1 MYDKNLILNAF
12 NTMFVNF
19 ISRFAK
25 LIEMKINNQI
35 ILFSFLILLFFF
47 PSCKKP
53 ADLGGCDFTN
63 SLDNY
68 QMVWG
73 DEFDGTE
80 IDASKWSYE
89 LGDGCQISDD
99 LCGWGNNELEYYTD
113 RSENSYLDN
122 GKLVIE
128 AKKELPLYIGQ
139 HEYTSARMVTKN
151 KGDWKYGRVDVRA
164 KLPTGQGLW
173 PAIWM
178 LPTDTVY
185 GIWPRSGEIDIMEN
199 IGSEP
204 NKIFGTVHYGL
215 GLENWTYFSQDT
227 IKASGTFVDE
237 FHVYTVLW
245 TEDCLQFQLDGVN
258 YGEPVT
264 RSTVLPSP
272 FPFDQKFHMILN
284 VAVGGNLPGNPN
296 AATTFP
302 QKMEVDFVRVYQE
315 Q

>member
-1 MYDKNLILNAF
+1 MKTLNLIILLCL
-12 NTMFVNF
+12 TT
-19 ISRFAK
+19 
-25 LIEMKINNQI
+25 
-35 ILFSFLILLFFF
+35 ILFFS
-47 PSCKKP
+47 SGCKQP
-53 ADLGGCDFTN
+53 TELGGCDFSN

-68 QMVWG
+68 QMVWN

-80 IDASKWSYE
+80 IDASKWSYDI
-89 LGDGCQISDD
+89 GDGCQISDD

-113 RSENSYLDN
+113 RSENSYLNN
-122 GKLVIE
+122 GNLVIE
-128 AKKELPLYIGQ
+128 AKKEIPLYLGE

-164 KLPTGQGLW
+164 KLPKGQGLW

-204 NKIFGTVHYGL
+204 NKVFGTLHYGL

-227 IKASGTFVDE
+227 IKESGTFADE
-237 FHVYTVLW
+237 FHVYSVLW
-245 TEDCLQFQLDGVN
+245 TEDCIQFQLDGVN
-258 YGEPVT
+258 YGDPVT
-264 RSTVLPSP
+264 RSTLLPAP

-296 AATTFP
+296 ASTIFP

-315 Q
+315 K